1 MKKELK
7 ALKKQVKAT
16 ATKLDIISLI
26 TLSKFGDPE
35 KVLHSTLPPGPKM
48 KRKEQNNFPPGSP
61 QYYISKGEI
70 PPSHAPK
77 LIVTK

>member
-26 TLSKFGDPE
+26 ALSKFGEPE
-35 KVLHSTLPPGPKM
+35 KVGRSGSTSEPEGLSIT
-48 KRKEQNNFPPGSP
+48 R
-61 QYYISKGEI
+61 
-70 PPSHAPK
+70 
-77 LIVTK
+77 LIGA

>member
-26 TLSKFGDPE
+26 ALSKFGEPE
-35 KVLHSTLPPGPKM
+35 KVGRSGLTSEPEPEPERLSIT
-48 KRKEQNNFPPGSP
+48 R
-61 QYYISKGEI
+61 
-70 PPSHAPK
+70 
-77 LIVTK
+77 LIGA